1 MFIYGYMI
9 INYMAYI
16 RLKSI
21 KGKEYAYLVE
31 SIWDKVSRQPRQVTI
46 KYLGRVDKLNIDII
60 PKEYRSDP
68 KVLEFISRYKL
79 NKSNEVVISTISNDN
94 KSIVDML
101 SSGDIDGLLN
111 IFNGLLTSSS
121 SITNAIIRFY
131 EEFLI
136 PALHE
141 VGELWMQNRLGI
153 AVEHVCSNTANS
165 VIKNITYIAGKA
177 KTDLFKGLVIIA
189 TPNGELHN
197 IACNMIESIL
207 VSKGYRVLNISPSAP
222 RDVIIKYVEDKEPDA
237 LLVSVT
243 LPDNV
248 GFVERLVKALRASY
262 SSELPIIIGGNAASK
277 IDSTKDI
284 KCIVV
289 TDDSLS
295 NITSIVDEEVTKY
308 RSIKA
313 YSR

>member
-1 MFIYGYMI
+1 MFIYGCVI

-31 SIWDKVSRQPRQVTI
+31 SIWDKVSRQPKQITI
-46 KYLGRVDKLNIDII
+46 KYLGRVDKLNIDVI
-60 PKEYRSDP
+60 PEEYRNDP
-68 KVLEFISRYKL
+68 KVLEFINRYKL
-79 NKSNEVVISTISNDN
+79 NKSDESVISIISNDN

-101 SSGDIDGLLN
+101 SSGDVDGLLN
-111 IFNGLLTSSS
+111 IFNGLLASSN

-131 EEFLI
+131 EGFLI
-136 PALHE
+136 PALYE

-165 VIKNITYIAGKA
+165 VIKNITYIACKA
-177 KTDLFKGLVIIA
+177 KADLFKGLVIIA

-197 IACNMIESIL
+197 IACNMLESIL
-207 VSKGYRVLNISPSAP
+207 VSKGYRVFNISPSAP

-248 GFVERLVKALRASY
+248 GTVERLVKALRVSY
-262 SSELPIIIGGNAASK
+262 SSELPIIIGGKAASK
-277 IDSTKDI
+277 INCTKDI

-289 TDDSLS
+289 ADDSLS
-295 NITSIVDEEVTKY
+295 TVASIVDEEATKY
-308 RSIKA
+308 KPIKA
-313 YSR
+313 YNR